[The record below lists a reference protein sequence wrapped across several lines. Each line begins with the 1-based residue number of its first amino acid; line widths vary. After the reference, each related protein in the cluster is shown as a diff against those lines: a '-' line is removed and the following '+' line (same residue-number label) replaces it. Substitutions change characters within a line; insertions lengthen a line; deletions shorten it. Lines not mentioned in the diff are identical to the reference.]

1 MLQEL
6 NDLILQLQTE
16 LSDAQLMIGDGGVS
30 IITCAIV
37 YFLRQNIRLLL
48 LLLYMYA
55 SVLSLLN
62 SVH

>member
-37 YFLRQNIRLLL
+37 YFLVKI
-48 LLLYMYA
+48 
-55 SVLSLLN
+55 
-62 SVH
+62 